1 MRILEMSF
9 STELGRTKVIR
20 VYEAKETLTGAEVS
34 ACMDNVV
41 TQNIFTGS
49 GGNITGKVKAQVVTT
64 STADLTL
71 V

>member
-20 VYEAKETLTGAEVS
+20 VYEAKEILTGAEVS

-41 TQNIFTGS
+41 AKNIFTGS